1 MMTDCVTL
9 GLRVDVDTRAGLREG
24 VPRLL
29 HLFRKYQVRATFFIT
44 FGPDHAGR
52 ALRRLWQ
59 PGFLA
64 KMLRTNPLKLYGLRT
79 LFSGTLLPSRP
90 VGEGEPELLRTIE
103 GEGHE
108 LGIHGYDHFHWQ
120 DRIEKM
126 TEGEIEAAFRKAKGA
141 YEEVLGVAPAS
152 SAAPGWRCTLSVLE
166 TQEQMK
172 FLYASD
178 VRGSF
183 PFLPSFSNRSFR
195 TLQLP
200 TTLPTLDELLGR
212 EPRIN
217 AFLISSLKKW
227 FNVHT
232 VHAEVEGQSHLRLFE
247 EFLKTVLE
255 QGVRVTRLCD
265 IAKEVLE
272 GKQESIPR
280 MAVEKGTVPGRSGWV
295 ACQGEKLEELP

>member
-9 GLRVDVDTRAGLREG
+9 GLRVDVDTRDGLREG

-29 HLFRKYQVRATFFIT
+29 DLFRRYQVRASFFVT
-44 FGPDHAGR
+44 FGPDHSGR

-64 KMLRTNPLKLYGLRT
+64 KMWRTKALRLYGLRT
-79 LFSGTLLPSRP
+79 LLSGTLLPSRA

-103 GEGHE
+103 KEGHE

-120 DRIEKM
+120 NQIEKM

-152 SAAPGWRCTLSVLE
+152 SAAPGWRCTRSVLE

-178 VRGSF
+178 VRGAF
-183 PFLPSFSNRSFR
+183 PFLPLLSNRSFQ

-212 EPRIN
+212 EQKIN
-217 AFLISSLKKW
+217 AFLISSLKPW

-232 VHAEVEGQSHLRLFE
+232 VHAEVEGQSYLGLFE

-255 QGVRVTRLCD
+255 RGVRVARLCD

-295 ACQGEKLEELP
+295 ACQGGKSEELL